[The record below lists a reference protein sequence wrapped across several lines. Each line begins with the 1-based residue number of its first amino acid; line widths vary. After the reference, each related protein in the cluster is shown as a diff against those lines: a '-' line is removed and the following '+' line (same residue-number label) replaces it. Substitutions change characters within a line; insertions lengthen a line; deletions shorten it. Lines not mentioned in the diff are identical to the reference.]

1 MYNYNNPLNRVCDYT
16 KALEALGEN
25 VVANTGYYSLS
36 SLRARYDSL
45 PDTMGKDAKYA
56 ALAKVLPKVHNRNS
70 PKRPWT
76 DKEDAFLVR
85 TLCAYVD
92 PNARSGRFTMTRAL
106 GHIGAII
113 GRTHGACQNRA
124 SFLGLTKD
132 SSQYATITTQG
143 GAVLST
149 KTGKYI
155 GDCFSDKEELQKKA
169 EAIAATP
176 HPFDLTKKPK
186 KNRKVVSQSGR
197 SVINLGKNVRN
208 VSISYTDAGEMQI
221 TFEG

>member
-1 MYNYNNPLNRVCDYT
+1 MYNYNTPLNRVCDYT
-16 KALEALGEN
+16 DAVCELGES
-25 VVANTGYYSLS
+25 VVENTNYCSLS
-36 SLRARYDSL
+36 SLRRRYDSL
-45 PDTMGKDAKYA
+45 PDSMGKDAKYA
-56 ALAKVLPKVHNRNS
+56 VLAKMIPKVHNRNS

-76 DKEDAFLVR
+76 AEEDAFLVR
-85 TLCAYVD
+85 ALCGYVE
-92 PNARSGRFTMTRAL
+92 PHRQRGHFTMSRGLTCV
-106 GHIGAII
+106 GAII
-113 GRTHGACQNRA
+113 GRTFGACQNRA
-124 SFLGLTKD
+124 AYLGLTKD
-132 SSQYATITTQG
+132 STQYATITTKG
-143 GAVLST
+143 GAILST

-176 HPFDLTKKPK
+176 HKFDLTKKPK
-186 KNRKVVSQSGR
+186 KSRKVVSQSGR